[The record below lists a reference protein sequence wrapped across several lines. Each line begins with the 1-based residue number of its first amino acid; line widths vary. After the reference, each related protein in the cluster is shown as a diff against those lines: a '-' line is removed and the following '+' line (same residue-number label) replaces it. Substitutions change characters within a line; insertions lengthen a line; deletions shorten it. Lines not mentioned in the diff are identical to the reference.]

1 MVRYRV
7 RVARHEGP
15 DWRQC
20 DSCHL
25 IISVGQPYHEGDK
38 LCALL
43 GWVEARFATVH
54 VTVAD
59 TLYRHNGGE
68 LGGGEVAETRRRG
81 DAWLERNRGVLG
93 AATIHRWDDWLA
105 HPGYPEARRRID
117 RFLAD
122 QLLFAELVDRH
133 VTAVVAR
140 LAARGVSAGDRAG
153 YTAYLVEELACMELF
168 SRVLSAVEVYPGS
181 LGLAMEGCR
190 RLDGAPPGL
199 VVRRNVQVDF
209 RRRLGPAQSQPQDE
223 DQAQQDGG
231 ADADADPHG
240 GQG

>member
-1 MVRYRV
+1 MVRHRV
-7 RVARHEGP
+7 RVARQEGP

-38 LCALL
+38 LGALL
-43 GWVEARFATVH
+43 GWVEARFAGVH

-59 TLYRHNGGE
+59 TLYRHNGRE

-81 DAWLERNRGVLG
+81 DAWLERNRVVLG

-105 HPGYPEARRRID
+105 HPGYAEARRRID

-133 VTAVVAR
+133 VTTIVNR
-140 LAARGVSAGDRAG
+140 LASRGVRAGDRAG

-168 SRVLSAVEVYPGS
+168 SLVLQAAEVYPGS

-190 RLDGAPPGL
+190 VLDGAPPGL
-199 VVRRNVQVDF
+199 LARRSVQVDF
-209 RRRLGPAQSQPQDE
+209 RRRLGPAQPQDE
-223 DQAQQDGG
+223 DQGEQDRG
-231 ADADADPHG
+231 ADADADAHG